1 MLPHVV
7 VTSHKASSRA
17 LFIFSVYGSGSG
29 RQQSREGEID
39 EQARAE
45 PRIFAIKIDEQARAE
60 PRVFTIKIDE
70 PVRIKPRDIIAA
82 LGSSQQV

>member
-45 PRIFAIKIDEQARAE
+45 PRVFA
-60 PRVFTIKIDE
+60 IKIDE
-70 PVRIKPRDIIAA
+70 PVRIKSRDVVAA
-82 LGSSQQV
+82 LGPNQRASDKFEQQV